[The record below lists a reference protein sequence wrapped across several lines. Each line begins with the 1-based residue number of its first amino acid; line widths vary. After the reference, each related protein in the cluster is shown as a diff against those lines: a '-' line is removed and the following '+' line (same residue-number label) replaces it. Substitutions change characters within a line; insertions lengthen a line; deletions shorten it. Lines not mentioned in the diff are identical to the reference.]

1 MTALNVLYRD
11 ATAAAAAVVITFVMS
26 LSFVQ
31 STATAPAWQHT
42 TVATSA
48 SLQSVDSRKDL
59 AG

>member
-26 LSFVQ
+26 LSFVH
-31 STATAPAWQHT
+31 STATAPAWHSVT
-42 TVATSA
+42 TS

-59 AG
+59 AT

>member
-31 STATAPAWQHT
+31 STATAPAWHSHGAPT
-42 TVATSA
+42 A
-48 SLQSVDSRKDL
+48 SVQSVDSRKDL

>member
-11 ATAAAAAVVITFVMS
+11 ATAAAAALVITLVVS

-31 STATAPAWQHT
+31 STATAPSWHQVT
-42 TVATSA
+42 TAAVH
-48 SLQSVDSRKDL
+48 SLDTRKDQ

>member
-31 STATAPAWQHT
+31 STATAPSWHK
-42 TVATSA
+42 ATIA
-48 SLQSVDSRKDL
+48 AVQSLDSRKDL
-59 AG
+59 AS

>member
-31 STATAPAWQHT
+31 STAKAPAFHGAA
-42 TVATSA
+42 TVSV
-48 SLQSVDSRKDL
+48 QSIDSRKDL

>member
-31 STATAPAWQHT
+31 STAKAPAFHGVT
-42 TVATSA
+42 TA
-48 SLQSVDSRKDL
+48 SVQSIDSRKDL

>member
-26 LSFVQ
+26 LSLVQ
-31 STATAPAWQHT
+31 STATAPTWHSVNTAA
-42 TVATSA
+42 V
-48 SLQSVDSRKDL
+48 QSVDSRKDL